1 MHFRKMR
8 SDRFSM
14 ASSGGVTV
22 DMPVLEQEVE
32 VDGELTTVILGPEIV
47 LTGAVRNDLCLS

>member
-1 MHFRKMR
+1 
-8 SDRFSM
+8 M

-47 LTGAVRNDLCLS
+47 LTGAVRKDLCLS